1 MKNLILLIALLNISF
16 SNLLA
21 QSELKIELKDAKP
34 DIYIDGKK
42 YDYEILDLLDQTK
55 IESVKII
62 KNGEAAEEFDS
73 PNGVILITSKRA
85 IKINDK
91 IDEDLESNA
100 QIDSHPLVLIDGEVV
115 EKDGL
120 KKLSPDN
127 IESMQVIKGAEAIEK
142 YAAPNGVII
151 VKTKK

>member
-1 MKNLILLIALLNISF
+1 MKSLILMIVSLSISC
-16 SNLLA
+16 SDLLA

-42 YDYEILDLLDQTK
+42 YDYEILDLLDRTK

-73 PNGVILITSKRA
+73 SNGVILITSKRDA
-85 IKINDK
+85 KLNDELK
-91 IDEDLESNA
+91 EDLESTSINDA
-100 QIDSHPLVLIDGEVV
+100 NPLVLIDGEVV

-120 KKLSPDN
+120 KKLSPDK
-127 IESMQVIKGAEAIEK
+127 IESLQVIKGAEAIEK